1 MTESEIYF
9 AGLRCDVGHRISVS
23 PEDVRPGTVVRI
35 LRLNTI
41 IPCPAGNSIHEDKDR
56 HLLCVSAV
64 LRLEQMPDIILF
76 RDCILHSF
84 SYCLIVVL
92 DRTIPDSYIASQRCR
107 ASNIRVAERCATGD
121 GCPHLT
127 TEHGHSMSQQVI
139 QSTGIKTVIRPA
151 PALLFGLNKCRT
163 LSYSGIAL
171 SFLFPHCHFLVSP
184 DFSL

>member
-1 MTESEIYF
+1 MTKSEIYF
-9 AGLRCDVGHRISVS
+9 AGLRCDAGHRIAVS
-23 PEDVRPGTVVRI
+23 PEDVQPGTVVRI

-151 PALLFGLNKCRT
+151 PALLFGLN
-163 LSYSGIAL
+163 
-171 SFLFPHCHFLVSP
+171 
-184 DFSL
+184 